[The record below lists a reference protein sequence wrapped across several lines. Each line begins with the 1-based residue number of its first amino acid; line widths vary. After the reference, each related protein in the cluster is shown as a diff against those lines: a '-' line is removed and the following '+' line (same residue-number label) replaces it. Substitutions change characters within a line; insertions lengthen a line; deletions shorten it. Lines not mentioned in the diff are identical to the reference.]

1 MNSTAFKSLPD
12 TTFDSVEG
20 YRKAHEKAKSTQ
32 LKQTL
37 QQRLD
42 KRLQTLGTLNA
53 QLERQGDE
61 LVTKGTATGGL
72 HRLWVD
78 ITDLFESGDEAA
90 AERVEEGED
99 YLKEKFEAAL
109 KDDDLEPGERAV
121 VEQCFAEIQEGE
133 RFGDMVAKQYD

>member
-1 MNSTAFKSLPD
+1 MTSTAFKSLTD
-12 TTFDSVEG
+12 TTLDSVEG
-20 YRKAHEKAKSTQ
+20 YRKAHEKAKSAQ
-32 LKQTL
+32 LKQAL

-42 KRLQTLGTLNA
+42 KRQQTLGTLNA

-99 YLKEKFEAAL
+99 YLKEKFKAAL